1 MSSPRRRVL
10 AGAGAVL
17 AAIALSACSDNSIAD
32 EAKQG
37 DQKGYIAGDGKTE
50 LIPVARRGEPVALAG
65 TTLDGVS
72 WESTSQRDKLLV
84 VNVWASWCGPCD
96 KEAPD
101 LVAVSSDPAITAQ
114 ARFVGIN
121 FREQAVTGRSQAK
134 AWKLP
139 YPNLSD
145 PGGTAILT
153 LQGKA
158 NAMPSTLI
166 LDREGRIAARIS
178 GPITASTLTGMIE
191 DVAAES
197 SGS

>member
-65 TTLDGVS
+65 TTLDGAS

-101 LVAVSSDPAITAQ
+101 LVAVSSDPAITASLRSLGRAAVPTYAIYRPGQ
-114 ARFVGIN
+114 SANPQVLTELLTI
-121 FREQAVTGRSQAK
+121 EQIRRA
-134 AWKLP
+134 
-139 YPNLSD
+139 
-145 PGGTAILT
+145 
-153 LQGKA
+153 LQNG
-158 NAMPSTLI
+158 
-166 LDREGRIAARIS
+166 
-178 GPITASTLTGMIE
+178 
-191 DVAAES
+191 
-197 SGS
+197 